1 MKVLTCKWVYAIK
14 EDLKGNKRYK
24 ARLVVGGH
32 RQREGIDFNE
42 TFAPVVSYS
51 TIRMLLAL
59 ATVNNWEVHQMD
71 FVTAFLN
78 GQVEE
83 EIYMAQPNG
92 YNDGTNKVCK
102 LVKSLYG
109 LKQAPRQWNKELHR
123 SMESLGFTRLEM
135 DHSVYVRE
143 NLIVAVYVDDCILLS
158 ANLNDILVF
167 KKEIMK
173 NYKVKDLGELRTIV
187 GMQWERNR
195 KQKSSFL
202 HQSKYTEDVL
212 KRFKMQ
218 DSKAVDTP
226 AVRVG
231 ELEQKEF
238 ENIDMYQKAVGSL
251 IYLNTCTR
259 PDISFAV
266 SSLARKM
273 SNPSYQDWH
282 AVKRLLRYLKG
293 TKDYGISLG
302 NNNQQN
308 PADPEKIIKVY
319 SDADW
324 AGDIATRRSTSGYL
338 IYLQQILI
346 CWGTKIQRVV
356 ALSTAEAEYISGSTA
371 CQETT
376 WVRNLHH
383 EITKQRSVPHLMI
396 DNQAAIA
403 MSKNNI
409 QHARAKHIDIRYHYI
424 RDLVMNNEI
433 TIEYCASNEMIA
445 DIMTKPLGRI
455 LFEKF
460 REKLRVFRK

>member
-1 MKVLTCKWVYAIK
+1 
-14 EDLKGNKRYK
+14 
-24 ARLVVGGH
+24 
-32 RQREGIDFNE
+32 
-42 TFAPVVSYS
+42 
-51 TIRMLLAL
+51 
-59 ATVNNWEVHQMD
+59 
-71 FVTAFLN
+71 
-78 GQVEE
+78 
-83 EIYMAQPNG
+83 
-92 YNDGTNKVCK
+92 
-102 LVKSLYG
+102 
-109 LKQAPRQWNKELHR
+109 
-123 SMESLGFTRLEM
+123 
-135 DHSVYVRE
+135 
-143 NLIVAVYVDDCILLS
+143 
-158 ANLNDILVF
+158 
-167 KKEIMK
+167 
-173 NYKVKDLGELRTIV
+173 
-187 GMQWERNR
+187 
-195 KQKSSFL
+195 
-202 HQSKYTEDVL
+202 
-212 KRFKMQ
+212 
-218 DSKAVDTP
+218 
-226 AVRVG
+226 
-231 ELEQKEF
+231 
-238 ENIDMYQKAVGSL
+238 MYQKAVGSL

-308 PADPEKIIKVY
+308 PADPGKIIKVY

-383 EITKQRSVPHLMI
+383 EITKQRIVPHLMI

-433 TIEYCASNEMIA
+433 TIEYCASNDMIA